1 MKTITILLG
10 TAFFMLGCNQQ
21 PRVQQ
26 PVQPKPKK
34 QTRVPAPPPKKNIKL
49 KEVEDENFSSEYMY
63 PQTDK
68 KAAKKEDKVAT
79 LATENSSVAAMT
91 NEECIAMIGQEKF
104 ERYAQMFGGNAG
116 ALKKCKMLKAL

>member
-68 KAAKKEDKVAT
+68 KAAKKSEKLTTVAAEGT
-79 LATENSSVAAMT
+79 SVSAMT
-91 NEECIAMIGQEKF
+91 NEECISMIGQAKF
-104 ERYAQMFGGNAG
+104 DKYAQMYGGAG

>member
-1 MKTITILLG
+1 MKTMTLLLG

-26 PVQPKPKK
+26 PVQHVAPKK
-34 QTRVPAPPPKKNIKL
+34 KTMPAPPHKKNIKL

-63 PQTDK
+63 PETDK
-68 KAAKKEDKVAT
+68 KAAKKQEEVTT
-79 LATENSSVAAMT
+79 LATENSAGSAMT
-91 NEECIAMIGQEKF
+91 NAECISMIGQEKF
-104 ERYAQMFGGNAG
+104 DRYAQMFGGDAG